1 MSNVIINCKGV
12 EFTIKSVKKYSEE
25 QENGLKY
32 CFELLCKQKDKSF
45 YINDGVL
52 QLDNQSI
59 FYEISNQILYY
70 DDVEFY
76 GFEIIDIKY
85 HLMFMCVFDNY
96 NLYTYNHQHH
106 IINSNHDTSNGYK
119 KVLLSLRVCHYGHSN
134 NPNVY
139 IENSTLYLPNSL
151 EELEDFIFCY
161 NILEQNN
168 LTRHFNGHEM
178 TYKGIP
184 VGFNLRPYVQSFID
198 EIQKMNK
205 LVQMSQ

>member
-1 MSNVIINCKGV
+1 MSNVSINCKGV
-12 EFTIKSVKKYSEE
+12 DFTIKSVKKYSEE
-25 QENGLKY
+25 QENDLKY
-32 CFELLCKQKDKSF
+32 CFELLCKQKNKSF
-45 YINDGVL
+45 YIIDGVL
-52 QLDNQSI
+52 QLDNRSI

-85 HLMFMCVFDNY
+85 HLMFMCAFDNY
-96 NLYTYNHQHH
+96 EICSCEHRHN
-106 IINSNHDTSNGYK
+106 IINSNHNTSGIYK
-119 KVLLSLRVCHYGHSN
+119 KALLSLRVCHYVHSN
-134 NPNVY
+134 NPNIY
-139 IENSTLYLPNSL
+139 FENSMPYLPNSL

-168 LTRHFNGHEM
+168 LTKYFNRHEM

-205 LVQMSQ
+205 PVQISQ